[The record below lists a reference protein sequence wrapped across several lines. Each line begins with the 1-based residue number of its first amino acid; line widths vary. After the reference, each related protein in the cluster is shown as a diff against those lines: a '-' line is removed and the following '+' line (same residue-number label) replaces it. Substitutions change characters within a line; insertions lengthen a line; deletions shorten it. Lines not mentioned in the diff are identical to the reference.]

1 MRPIRQRPG
10 WQVKEALRRCG
21 VRQTDIA
28 QRCGVTSSFVSVLI
42 NRGPIGKRPE
52 AAERC
57 WQEIERVT
65 ARLFA
70 ETGA

>member
-1 MRPIRQRPG
+1 M
-10 WQVKEALRRCG
+10 KEALRRSG
-21 VRQTDIA
+21 IRQADIA
-28 QRCGVTSSFVSVLI
+28 KTCRVTESFVSVLI

-52 AAERC
+52 AAERV

-70 ETGA
+70 EVHT